1 MADVSFS
8 SRAYAKM
15 ILHCAK
21 YPHCA
26 VNGVLLAESLKT
38 KGSKNSE
45 NLLFVDAI
53 PLFHICLHLSPMY
66 EVALTQI
73 DHMAASKGLVIAG
86 YYIAN
91 ENFRDISSETGHKIA
106 DRIAENFPS
115 ACLVVIE
122 NKKFPSCHGDSNED
136 SPLIVYQNA
145 DGKWKTKDKSSIE
158 ISNKS
163 ISKTCELMMKG
174 TQDVVD
180 FDNHLDDISLDWWN
194 DNLNKSIEAEDCN

>member
-66 EVALTQI
+66 EVALTQVEI
-73 DHMAASKGLVIAG
+73 
-86 YYIAN
+86 
-91 ENFRDISSETGHKIA
+91 FSEIIKI
-106 DRIAENFPS
+106 
-115 ACLVVIE
+115 
-122 NKKFPSCHGDSNED
+122 
-136 SPLIVYQNA
+136 
-145 DGKWKTKDKSSIE
+145 
-158 ISNKS
+158 
-163 ISKTCELMMKG
+163 
-174 TQDVVD
+174 
-180 FDNHLDDISLDWWN
+180 
-194 DNLNKSIEAEDCN
+194 